1 MKLTLSLLLT
11 TVILQ
16 GQQQNTGPRT
26 LKGTQDFSA
35 ATLNLPNG
43 TATPASCNV
52 GDTFFKTNA
61 TAGQNSYSCTSTNTW
76 TVQAGSGGSGIT
88 GLTTN
93 GVVAAASSTTV
104 ATPCATCTLD
114 SSGNY
119 GTPGGVNVGVGG
131 SVAGSIELAQG
142 TAPTAGTTSVIL
154 YAPTSVTSYKV
165 ALPSAA
171 ATGIFKWS
179 NSAGTITSSVVS
191 SARGISFAI
200 GDPAGAAL
208 SAASTTTDYI
218 TVPFACTIS
227 AYNLLVDSG
236 TITVK
241 FWKVATGTAIPTAAN
256 SINTAGVG
264 IASGT
269 AVHATVSGD
278 FTTTTVAANDILAM
292 NVTAT
297 SGPKFVN
304 GVLQCDQ

>member
-1 MKLTLSLLLT
+1 MKLLFLFPI
-11 TVILQ
+11 ILC
-16 GQQQNTGPRT
+16 GQQNVGPR
-26 LKGTQDFSA
+26 LFKGIQDYST
-35 ATLNLPNG
+35 ATINLPSG
-43 TATPASCNV
+43 TATPASCVV
-52 GDTFFKTNA
+52 GDFFFKTNA
-61 TAGQNSYSCTSTNTW
+61 TAGQNIYACTATNTW
-76 TVQAGSGGSGIT
+76 TQQAGSGGSGIT

-154 YAPTSVTSYKV
+154 YAPASVTSYKV

-200 GDPAGAAL
+200 GDPAGTTL
-208 SAASTTTDYI
+208 SAATTTTDYI

-241 FWKVATGTAIPTAAN
+241 FWKVATGTAIPTSGN
-256 SINTAGVG
+256 SISTSGVS

-269 AVHATVSGD
+269 AIHSSTVSD